1 MLSWDGEDGL
11 VSDLEGIGGE
21 GGEGDLVGGLDGEA
35 EGPLGLRLL
44 GIGESG
50 LLYAAEGVAGSG
62 EVDILAVDGL
72 SGDLSLLK
80 ENI

>member
-11 VSDLEGIGGE
+11 VSDLEGLGGE

-50 LLYAAEGVAGSG
+50 LLYAAEGV
-62 EVDILAVDGL
+62 EEDLMAVYGL